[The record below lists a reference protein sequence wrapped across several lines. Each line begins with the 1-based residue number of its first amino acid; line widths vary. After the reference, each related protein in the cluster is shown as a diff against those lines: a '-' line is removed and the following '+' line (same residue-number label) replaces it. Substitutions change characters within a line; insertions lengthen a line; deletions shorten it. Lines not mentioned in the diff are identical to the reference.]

1 MKRNYRGGVEGGL
14 AHFSAPRFDGRAIPR
29 LERPI
34 MNAPGHFL
42 LKAAHGP
49 NRRWWVLGA
58 VECGNFVVYMDAF
71 IVTLALPAM
80 AAQFGVG
87 IHEVKWVM
95 LSYMIALTSSLLVAG
110 RLGDWIGRKTVT
122 LLGMAGLAAGSVA
135 CFFAPS
141 LDALVTWRAVQG
153 IGGALVLANVMAEI
167 TAVFPKVER
176 RRAMAIN
183 ASVLAMGQV
192 VGLLAGGALI
202 GAFGWRSIFLVIAGI
217 SLAGLALDAFILSN
231 QSRSGGLRFDL
242 LGAVLSL
249 PLIGI
254 PFLLVERLASR
265 TAHGFPW
272 GLLAAGLGLL
282 VVFLLVELRT
292 SSPLLDPRVFR
303 LRAFVCGSFAA
314 ASYFV
319 AAASCYFLVP
329 LYAQAVLGLTPFQA
343 GLLMLPLSV
352 ALTSASQIIGGLSKY
367 ISARVVA
374 SFGLLCTAVG
384 VFALSFL
391 GPAAMLLAVA
401 GIVAL
406 VGAGGGLFHPPNN
419 TSVLAAVPQS
429 MLGSAN
435 GFFAMSRN
443 FGQALGVSLA
453 AAILG
458 AGVAGTGAGKLLAG
472 YHPEHAQEALF
483 SIYTSAQGTAFHVA
497 AVIGL
502 LGAVVSAFRGPPIMT
517 PPPADLKTS
526 SPK

>member
-1 MKRNYRGGVEGGL
+1 MICPQ
-14 AHFSAPRFDGRAIPR
+14 F
-29 LERPI
+29 
-34 MNAPGHFL
+34 MNVSGTHPLNAVS
-42 LKAAHGP
+42 GP

-80 AAQFGVG
+80 GAQFGVG
-87 IHEVKWVM
+87 IHEMKWVM

-110 RLGDWIGRKTVT
+110 RLGDWIGRRTIT
-122 LLGMAGLAAGSVA
+122 LIGMAGLVVGSLA
-135 CFFAPS
+135 CFSASS
-141 LDALVTWRAVQG
+141 LDALVNWRAVQG

-167 TAVFPKVER
+167 TAVFPKAER

-192 VGLLAGGALI
+192 VGLLVGGALI

-217 SLAGLALDAFILSN
+217 SLVGMALDAFILSD
-231 QSRSGGLRFDL
+231 RGRPAGVRFDP
-242 LGAVLSL
+242 LGALLSL

-254 PFLLVERLASR
+254 PFLLVEVMASR
-265 TAHGFPW
+265 SSEGFPW
-272 GLLAAGLGLL
+272 WLLASGLGLL
-282 VVFLLVELRT
+282 AVFLLVELRMAA
-292 SSPLLDPRVFR
+292 PLLDPRLFR

-314 ASYFV
+314 AAYFV

-343 GLLMLPLSV
+343 GLVMLPLSV
-352 ALTSASQIIGGLSKY
+352 ALTVASQVIGGLSRY

-374 SFGLLCTAVG
+374 SFGLLCTTGG

-391 GPAAMLLAVA
+391 GPAAAIIVLA

-419 TSVLAAVPQS
+419 TSVLAAVPQA

-435 GFFAMSRN
+435 GFFTMARN

-453 AAILG
+453 AAFLG
-458 AGVAGTGAGKLLAG
+458 AGVAGTGAGKLLSG
-472 YHPEHAQEALF
+472 YHPVHAQEALF
-483 SIYTSAQGTAFHVA
+483 SIYTSAQGTAFQVA
-497 AVIGL
+497 AAIGL
-502 LGAVVSAFRGPPIMT
+502 AGAIVSAFRGPPIMA
-517 PPPADLKTS
+517 PPPEDLKAS
-526 SPK
+526 ASAAK

>member
-1 MKRNYRGGVEGGL
+1 MN
-14 AHFSAPRFDGRAIPR
+14 IPG
-29 LERPI
+29 RPI
-34 MNAPGHFL
+34 

-80 AAQFGVG
+80 AAQFGIG
-87 IHEVKWVM
+87 LHEVKWVM
-95 LSYMIALTSSLLVAG
+95 LSYMIALTASLLVAG
-110 RLGDWIGRKTVT
+110 RLGDRLGRKTVT
-122 LLGMAGLAAGSVA
+122 ILGMGALAAASLA
-135 CFFAPS
+135 CLFAPT
-141 LDALVTWRAVQG
+141 LAVLIACRAVQG

-192 VGLLAGGALI
+192 VGLLLGGALI
-202 GAFGWRSIFLVIAGI
+202 GAFGWRSIFLVIALI
-217 SLAGLALDAFILSN
+217 SSAGLLLDALILRN
-231 QSRSGGLRFDL
+231 QSCSRAGRFDL
-242 LGAVLSL
+242 AGAMLSI

-265 TAHGFPW
+265 AAQGFPW
-272 GLLAAGLGLL
+272 ELLGAGLGLL
-282 VVFLLVELRT
+282 VIFLVVELRMA
-292 SSPLLDPRVFR
+292 SPLLDPRVFR
-303 LRAFVCGSFAA
+303 LRAYVCGSFAA
-314 ASYFV
+314 AAYFV

-352 ALTSASQIIGGLSKY
+352 ALTTTSQIIGGLSKY

-374 SFGLLCTAVG
+374 SFGLLCTAGG
-384 VFALSFL
+384 VLALSFL
-391 GPAAMLLAVA
+391 GPTGGLLLVA

-406 VGAGGGLFHPPNN
+406 IGAGGGLFHPPNN

-435 GFFAMSRN
+435 GFFAMARN

-458 AGVAGTGAGKLLAG
+458 ATVAGTGAGKLLAG
-472 YHPEHAQEALF
+472 YHPEHAREAVF
-483 SIYTSAQGTAFHVA
+483 AIYTSGQSAAFHLA
-497 AVIGL
+497 AMIGL
-502 LGAVVSAFRGPPIMT
+502 VGAIVSAFRGPPIMA
-517 PPPADLKTS
+517 PPPEDLKTPAS
-526 SPK
+526 TAK

>member
-1 MKRNYRGGVEGGL
+1 M
-14 AHFSAPRFDGRAIPR
+14 
-29 LERPI
+29 LE
-34 MNAPGHFL
+34 
-42 LKAAHGP
+42 AAHGP

-95 LSYMIALTSSLLVAG
+95 LAYMIALTSSLLVAG

-135 CFFAPS
+135 CFFASS
-141 LDALVTWRAVQG
+141 LDVLVGWRIVQG

-167 TAVFPKVER
+167 TAVFPKAER

-192 VGLLAGGALI
+192 VGLLVGGALI
-202 GAFGWRSIFLVIAGI
+202 GSLGWRSIFLVIAGI
-217 SLAGLALDAFILSN
+217 SLAGLVLDAFILGN
-231 QSRSGGLRFDL
+231 QRRPGGLRFDP

-249 PLIGI
+249 PLIGV
-254 PFLLVERLASR
+254 PFLLVEMMAAR
-265 TAHGFPW
+265 TPHGFPW
-272 GLLAAGLGLL
+272 GLVVAGLGLL
-282 VVFLLVELRT
+282 AVFAVVELRAV
-292 SSPLLDPRVFR
+292 SPLLNLRVFR

-314 ASYFV
+314 AAYFV
-319 AAASCYFLVP
+319 AAGSCYFLVP

-352 ALTSASQIIGGLSKY
+352 ALTTTSQIIGGLSKY

-374 SFGLLCTAVG
+374 SLGLLCTAGG
-384 VFALSFL
+384 VLALSFL
-391 GPAAMLLAVA
+391 GPTAMLLVVA

-435 GFFAMSRN
+435 GFFTMSRN

-458 AGVAGTGAGKLLAG
+458 ASVAGTGAGKLLAG
-472 YHPEHAQEALF
+472 VHPEHARETVFA
-483 SIYTSAQGTAFHVA
+483 IYTSGQIVAFHVA
-497 AVIGL
+497 AAIGL
-502 LGAVVSAFRGPPIMT
+502 VGAVVSAFRGPPIMA
-517 PPPADLKTS
+517 PPPEDLK
-526 SPK
+526 SPSTAGK

>member
-1 MKRNYRGGVEGGL
+1 M
-14 AHFSAPRFDGRAIPR
+14 
-29 LERPI
+29 LE
-34 MNAPGHFL
+34 
-42 LKAAHGP
+42 AAHGP

-80 AAQFGVG
+80 ASQFGVG
-87 IHEVKWVM
+87 LHEVKWVM
-95 LSYMIALTSSLLVAG
+95 LSYMIALTASLLVAG
-110 RLGDWIGRKTVT
+110 RLGDRFGRKTVT
-122 LLGMAGLAAGSVA
+122 LLGMAGLAGGSVA

-141 LDALVTWRAVQG
+141 LDVLVGWRIVQG

-167 TAVFPKVER
+167 TAVFPKAER

-192 VGLLAGGALI
+192 VGLLVGGALI
-202 GAFGWRSIFLVIAGI
+202 GACGWRSIFLVIAGI
-217 SLAGLALDAFILSN
+217 SLAGLVLDVLILRN
-231 QSRSGGLRFDL
+231 QERSGAGRFDL
-242 LGAVLSL
+242 PGALLSL
-249 PLIGI
+249 PLVGV

-265 TAHGFPW
+265 TAQGFPW
-272 GLLAAGLGLL
+272 EVLAAGLGLL
-282 VVFLLVELRT
+282 AVFLVVELRT
-292 SSPLLDPRVFR
+292 ASPLLDPRVFR
-303 LRAFVCGSFAA
+303 LRAYVCGSFAA
-314 ASYFV
+314 AAYFV

-352 ALTSASQIIGGLSKY
+352 ALTAASQVIGGLSKY

-374 SFGLLCTAVG
+374 SFGLLCTAGG

-391 GPAAMLLAVA
+391 GPQAMLLVVA

-419 TSVLAAVPQS
+419 TSVLAAVPPS

-435 GFFAMSRN
+435 GFFTMSRN

-458 AGVAGTGAGKLLAG
+458 ATVAGTGAGKLLAG
-472 YHPEHAQEALF
+472 YHPEHARETVFA
-483 SIYTSAQGTAFHVA
+483 IYTSGQSAAFHVA
-497 AVIGL
+497 AIIGL
-502 LGAVVSAFRGPPIMT
+502 AGAIVSAFRGPPIVA
-517 PPPADLKTS
+517 PPPEDLKAPATAVR
-526 SPK
+526 